1 MNVDV
6 HHELA
11 SRMLEDARECIEKGD
26 AVQAS
31 EKLYKVAE
39 EAVKVLAGRF
49 GLPEYE
55 DAIRMERWTTPLLF
69 RAVSRIVERLGRR
82 IRHYW
87 DTAWTLHV
95 EGFHEARLGIESV
108 AERVED
114 IEELLMRLVERETG

>member
-1 MNVDV
+1 MNMDV

-11 SRMLEDARECIEKGD
+11 SRMLEDARVCIEKGD

-49 GLPEYE
+49 ELPEYE
-55 DAIRMERWTTPLLF
+55 DAMRMGRWTTPLLF
-69 RAVSRIVERLGRR
+69 RAVGRMVARLGRG
-82 IRHYW
+82 IRHCW

-95 EGFHEARLGIESV
+95 EGFHEARLDIESV

-114 IEELLMRLVERETG
+114 IEEIMRLVERETE

>member
-1 MNVDV
+1 MSRDV

-11 SRMLEDARECIEKGD
+11 SRMLEDARVCIEKGD

-49 GLPEYE
+49 ELPEYE
-55 DAIRMERWTTPLLF
+55 DALRMGRWTIPLLF
-69 RAVSRIVERLGRR
+69 RAVRRMVERLGRG

-87 DTAWTLHV
+87 DSAWTLHV
-95 EGFHEARLGIESV
+95 EGFHEARLDIESV
-108 AERVED
+108 AEGVED
-114 IEELLMRLVERETG
+114 IEELVRLVERETE